1 VPELAIIVPT
11 LNERSNVEPLL
22 ARVESVLAGIQWEV
36 IFVDDDS
43 ADGTAALVRQLSMSD
58 PRVRIVQR
66 VGRRGLSSAVVE
78 GMLASAA
85 PYLAVMDGDLQHDER
100 LLPAMLGKAKNEN
113 LDVVIASR
121 HIQGG
126 SVGEFSRR
134 RSLLSDLGKKLSR
147 FVCHQDVSDPMSGY
161 FLLSRSFF
169 EEVVHRLSGLGFK
182 ILLDIL
188 ASSRRPLRIAELG
201 YTFGTRL
208 SGESKMDTAVG
219 VEYILL
225 LADKL
230 MGDVLP
236 VRFALFALVGLV
248 GVVVHLAILGPLH
261 FWTALSFL
269 PAQAFAT
276 LGAMISNFLLN
287 NLITYHDRRLRGWAM
302 ARGLLTFFAAC
313 SIGAVINFALAQ
325 LLTLAGLPWYTAGL
339 GGIVVGSVWNFGVTA
354 IFTWRRGRGMARDAG
369 AAGVNSSRVIAAR

>member
-1 VPELAIIVPT
+1 MPELAIIVPT

-22 ARVESVLAGIQWEV
+22 ARLESALSGIQWEV

-43 ADGTAALVRQLSMSD
+43 TDGTAALVRQLSLSD

-66 VGRRGLSSAVVE
+66 IGRRGLSSAVVE
-78 GMLASAA
+78 GMLATAA

-100 LLPAMLGKAKNEN
+100 LLPAMLGKAKSGN

-121 HIQGG
+121 YIQGG
-126 SVGEFSRR
+126 SVGEFSKR
-134 RSLLSDLGKKLSR
+134 RSLLSGLGKKLSR
-147 FVCHQDVSDPMSGY
+147 FVCHHDVSDPMSGY
-161 FLLSRSFF
+161 FLLSRPLF
-169 EEVVHRLSGLGFK
+169 EEVVHNLSGLGFK

-188 ASSRRPLRIAELG
+188 ASSRRPLRIGELG

-208 SGESKMDTAVG
+208 SGESKLDTAVG

-230 MGDVLP
+230 MGDALP
-236 VRFALFALVGLV
+236 VRFALFALVGVV
-248 GVVVHLAILGPLH
+248 GVGVHLAILGPLH
-261 FWTALSFL
+261 FWTPLSFL
-269 PAQAFAT
+269 WAQALAT

-302 ARGLLTFFAAC
+302 AKGLATFCAAC
-313 SIGAVINFALAQ
+313 AIGAVINFSLAQ
-325 LLTLAGLPWYTAGL
+325 LLMLAGLPWYTAGI

-354 IFTWRRGRGMARDAG
+354 IFTWRRGRGMAHQAG